1 MPVLIGLRFEEVKEK
16 VMQAGLVIGSAVCDE
31 EFTEE
36 DSTNA
41 QVFKQIPDFNKGE
54 VLFLGSAVQVFFTTD
69 SNKIPEIPIDSLETQ
84 SINEF

>member
-1 MPVLIGLRFEEVKEK
+1 
-16 VMQAGLVIGSAVCDE
+16 MQAGLVIGSAVCDE

-54 VLFLGSAVQVFFTTD
+54 VLFLGFCSASFLHHRQ
-69 SNKIPEIPIDSLETQ
+69 Q
-84 SINEF
+84 